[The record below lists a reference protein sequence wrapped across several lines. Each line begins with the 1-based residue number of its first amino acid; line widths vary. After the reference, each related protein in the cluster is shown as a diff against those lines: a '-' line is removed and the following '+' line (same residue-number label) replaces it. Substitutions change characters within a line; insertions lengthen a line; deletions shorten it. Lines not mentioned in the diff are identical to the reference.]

1 MRHAMRLPAVLLC
14 CLVAATAARAESL
27 TVYSALEDDEIASYL
42 AGAHKALPDL
52 DIHVLRLSTGDL
64 AARLLAEAGAPRN
77 DIIWGEALTSVL
89 DPRIQALLAPA
100 TGPAIAA
107 LPPMARDGAHRWSA
121 PTGYV
126 TAFCVNTE
134 ALKARGLPMPTSWAD
149 LTAPGFRG
157 EVVMPDPVSSGV
169 GYMQVSAILQA
180 MGPAKGWQLLAKLAP
195 NIAQYTP
202 SGSNPCK
209 LARTGE
215 YAVGVSLDLV
225 ALQSVAAGYPVR
237 MVIPSDNVGYEL
249 EANAVMRASAHAP
262 AATRFVDWLASA
274 DAATYYRSIKT
285 IVTVPGSTPDPD
297 QLARGLPAN
306 LRERLAPVDFPAA
319 ARGRPGVVAG
329 WKALT
334 GY

>member
-1 MRHAMRLPAVLLC
+1 MRRPIVIKAALMC
-14 CLVAATAARAESL
+14 CLMAGAVVHAESL

-64 AARLLAEAGAPRN
+64 AARLIAEAGAPRN
-77 DIIWGEALTSVL
+77 DVIWGEALTSML
-89 DPRIQALLAPA
+89 DPRIQSLLAATQGAQIRQLPA
-100 TGPAIAA
+100 S
-107 LPPMARDGAHRWSA
+107 ARDAQGYWSA

-126 TAFCVNTE
+126 TAFCVNTQ
-134 ALKARGLPMPTSWAD
+134 ALHARGLPMPTSWAD
-149 LTAPGFRG
+149 LTRPEFRG

-169 GYMQVSAILQA
+169 GYMQVSAILQT
-180 MGPAKGWQLLAKLAP
+180 MGTARGWQLLARLTP

-225 ALQSVAAGYPVR
+225 ALESVADGYPVR
-237 MVIPSDNVGYEL
+237 MVIPSDYVGYEL
-249 EANAVMRASAHAP
+249 EANAVMRASAHA
-262 AATRFVDWLASA
+262 AASARFVNWLASA

-285 IVTVPGSTPDPD
+285 IVTVPGTAPDPT

-306 LRERLAPVDFPAA
+306 LRERLAPVDFSTA
-319 ARGRPGVVAG
+319 ARNRPGVVAG

>member
-1 MRHAMRLPAVLLC
+1 MHRSTRFQAALMC
-14 CLVAATAARAESL
+14 CLLAGTAAHAESL
-27 TVYSALEDDEIASYL
+27 TVYSALEDDEITSYL
-42 AGAHKALPDL
+42 AGARKAMPDL

-64 AARLLAEAGAPRN
+64 AARLIAEAGAPRN
-77 DIIWGEALTSVL
+77 DVIWGEALTSVL
-89 DPRIQALLAPA
+89 DPRIQALLAA
-100 TGPAIAA
+100 TPGADIAR
-107 LPPMARDGAHRWSA
+107 LPVTARDTGGLWSA

-134 ALKARGLPMPTSWAD
+134 ALKARGLPMPASWAD
-149 LTAPGFRG
+149 LAQPAFRG

-180 MGPAKGWQLLAKLAP
+180 MGPTKGWQLLAKLAP
-195 NIAQYTP
+195 NVAQFTP

-225 ALQSVAAGYPVR
+225 ALESVSDGYPVR

-249 EANAVMRASAHAP
+249 EANAVMRASAHPQAS
-262 AATRFVDWLASA
+262 ARFVNWLASA

-285 IVTVPGSTPDPD
+285 IVTVPGTAPDPT
-297 QLARGLPAN
+297 QVARGLPSD
-306 LRERLAPVDFPAA
+306 LRARLAPVDFTAA
-319 ARGRPGVVAG
+319 ARNRPAVVAG